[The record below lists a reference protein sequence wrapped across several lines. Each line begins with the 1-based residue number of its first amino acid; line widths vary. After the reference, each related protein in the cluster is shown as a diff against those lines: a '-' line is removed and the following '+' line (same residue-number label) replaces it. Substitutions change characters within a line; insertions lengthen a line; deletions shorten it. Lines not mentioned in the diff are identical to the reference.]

1 MAHAAKLGA
10 LTDDLITSITP
21 STRVR
26 LSVLDSHC
34 CLLILYREVT
44 GNSTISK
51 SLL

>member
-26 LSVLDSHC
+26 LFVLNVPLLFVDSV
-34 CLLILYREVT
+34 
-44 GNSTISK
+44 
-51 SLL
+51 